1 MKQCFHWEDDMTQKE
16 LSEIFENI
24 EQYMG
29 TNEFKEDAIE
39 KIKEY
44 INKNFVD
51 VADVFL
57 GDKNIYI
64 LPKEDKPIK
73 IIYK

>member
-1 MKQCFHWEDDMTQKE
+1 MTQKE
-16 LSEIFENI
+16 LCEIFENI

-64 LPKEDKPIK
+64 LPKEDKPIG